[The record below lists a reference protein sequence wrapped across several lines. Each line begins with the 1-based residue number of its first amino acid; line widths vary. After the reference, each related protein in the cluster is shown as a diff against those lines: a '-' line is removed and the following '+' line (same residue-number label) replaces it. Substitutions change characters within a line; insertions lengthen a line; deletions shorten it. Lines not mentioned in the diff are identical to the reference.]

1 MCTKHVKYF
10 RKSAWLDQELQTAIH
25 FRDSLRENG
34 QEVEYREQRNLVTAM
49 ERNKMKI
56 YTSSKLIECKSNAKN
71 IWKANKK
78 TSPVITIF
86 SNALNSHIA
95 SISKDKSEENN
106 LDKVQKLLQ
115 L

>member
-1 MCTKHVKYF
+1 M
-10 RKSAWLDQELQTAIH
+10 
-25 FRDSLRENG
+25 
-34 QEVEYREQRNLVTAM
+34 
-49 ERNKMKI
+49 
-56 YTSSKLIECKSNAKN
+56 
-71 IWKANKK
+71 
-78 TSPVITIF
+78 ITIF